1 MVLLKMTQTW
11 ILNYFWGWEG
21 SLHVCLYVNIYIF
34 IYTHLHKRFLYLG
47 IEVQKLLQWMFLKHK
62 TEDFK
67 FGLRSE
73 VASF

>member
-1 MVLLKMTQTW
+1 M
-11 ILNYFWGWEG
+11 
-21 SLHVCLYVNIYIF
+21 HVCLYVNIYIF